1 MKNSLYNYFID
12 KVNLKITGINIE
24 RFIKRLKNNNIEILY
39 LKNIKKGIIIKI
51 YKKDYEKVLKLKT
64 IYEIDVIG
72 YNGLISIKNK
82 IINNRFIIFSI
93 LICFVFL
100 YLLTSLIF
108 KIDIITNDKKME
120 EKIRNELEKNG
131 ISLYKFKKDYNKLQQ
146 IKLNIISKF
155 RNEIEWIEIEN
166 IGTKYI
172 IRYEPRIINTKKES
186 NEYRNIIAKKDS
198 VINDM
203 YVLSG
208 QIIKSKNTYVKKG
221 DVIVSGYIYMNENIK
236 DTVRSEGIIYGEC
249 WYNVTV
255 TYPYKY
261 YEEKETGN
269 SKNIFVIKL
278 INKDIEL
285 FNFNK
290 YKYKKINNKTI
301 IKNNLLPLKLVYQNQ
316 KEIEIINENNNEENV
331 IKKAIEYSNKKI
343 NSKLKKGEY
352 IKKYKVLSK
361 DYNEDSITLNIFY
374 SVIENIT
381 DYQNI
386 EEYKEE
392 LLDTKNKE

>member
-93 LICFVFL
+93 LICFIFL

-108 KIDIITNDKKME
+108 KIDIITNDRKME
-120 EKIRNELEKNG
+120 EKIRNELEKYG

-155 RNEIEWIEIEN
+155 RDEIEWIEIEN

-269 SKNIFVIKL
+269 SKNVFVIKL